1 MIQHT
6 IVNMWT
12 LLLLQRSRFLMGPLH
27 IITFQFCIDE
37 FVQNFSSSTFYT
49 SFFHYNFFEFFLPF
63 LIPIFFSSLGS
74 CEFSFWVQ
82 QEYDV
87 YLRLRMRYLEWK
99 VGWTV
104 FSLPHLLPSS
114 SLCLSSSPSFSFTG
128 HTLASY
134 KVLRKHCRPTNFE
147 KSWLA
152 HILFQRFL
160 FPCLWAHNKASH
172 VRRGKLGTTY
182 GMHSNSNPLYMILT
196 FGQIWSFTQLSTVW

>member
-49 SFFHYNFFEFFLPF
+49 SFFYYNFFEFFLPF

-114 SLCLSSSPSFSFTG
+114 SLSVSLPLPPSLSLGTLWLHIKFSESTADQQ
-128 HTLASY
+128 T
-134 KVLRKHCRPTNFE
+134 LRKFD
-147 KSWLA
+147 
-152 HILFQRFL
+152 
-160 FPCLWAHNKASH
+160 
-172 VRRGKLGTTY
+172 
-182 GMHSNSNPLYMILT
+182 
-196 FGQIWSFTQLSTVW
+196 

>member
-1 MIQHT
+1 MHEQRYFRWENISPWIQPP

-12 LLLLQRSRFLMGPLH
+12 LLLLQHSRFLMGPLH

-82 QEYDV
+82 QEYDI

-114 SLCLSSSPSFSFTG
+114 SLSLS
-128 HTLASY
+128 
-134 KVLRKHCRPTNFE
+134 
-147 KSWLA
+147 
-152 HILFQRFL
+152 LFLSLLL
-160 FPCLWAHNKASH
+160 FHWAHS
-172 VRRGKLGTTY
+172 GF
-182 GMHSNSNPLYMILT
+182 I
-196 FGQIWSFTQLSTVW
+196 